1 MASTIKRVFC
11 IGLAVLG
18 MSGSIASA
26 EIAEGTVISAANLTQ
41 LEDQTFDGH
50 RLARE
55 IEGDDPQH
63 PEPYIREV
71 AVWGAPHMPGGKFEI
86 EYES

>member
-1 MASTIKRVFC
+1 MAD
-11 IGLAVLG
+11 A
-18 MSGSIASA
+18 
-26 EIAEGTVISAANLTQ
+26 
-41 LEDQTFDGH
+41 TFDGQ

-55 IEGDDPQH
+55 IECDDPQH

-71 AVWGAPHMPGGKFEI
+71 AVWGSPYLPGGKFEI